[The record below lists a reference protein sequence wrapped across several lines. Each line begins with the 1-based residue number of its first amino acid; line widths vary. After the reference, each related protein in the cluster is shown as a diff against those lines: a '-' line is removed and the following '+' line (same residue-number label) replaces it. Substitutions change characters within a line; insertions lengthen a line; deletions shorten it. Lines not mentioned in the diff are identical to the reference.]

1 MSTREVQ
8 ESPLYQGEDESIT
21 YDLTTSPWGSSP
33 VGIVVKVYDITDGSE
48 TDVTTTII
56 PDGEASAVGDVITL
70 PPLTA
75 MTPGKRYRL
84 DVKFTASGNT
94 LEAYCIIEAE
104 A

>member
-1 MSTREVQ
+1 MNQ
-8 ESPLYQGEDESIT
+8 LPMI
-21 YDLTTSPWGSSP
+21 LTTSPWGSSP

-75 MTPGKRYRL
+75 MTPGKRVPAGSQVY
-84 DVKFTASGNT
+84 SGWQHIGG
-94 LEAYCIIEAE
+94 LLHHRG
-104 A
+104 